1 MGDLVSPRAERS
13 LRVLHDVP
21 LVDEGHGP
29 ASIPNGVA
37 DCLSNEA
44 LRTRLAD
51 RLQAD
56 SAVRPDLRLELLL
69 QDLDHTDRLGRS
81 FFPFD
86 ARVDVLRALAEDD
99 HVEALRMRH
108 GTRHPGDP
116 IDGPHVRVQVEGLPE
131 GYVQGP
137 ESATDGGR
145 HRALERDDVLP
156 DRPERALGRV
166 LAIQNHRL
174 PPRAP

>member
-1 MGDLVSPRAERS
+1 

-21 LVDEGHGP
+21 LVDEGHGL

-37 DCLSNEA
+37 DRLSNEA

-51 RLQAD
+51 RLHAD
-56 SAVRPDLRLELLL
+56 AAVRPHLRLELLL
-69 QDLDHTDRLGRS
+69 QDLDHADRLGRS

-86 ARVDVLRALAEDD
+86 ARVDVLRSLAEDD

-108 GTRHPGDP
+108 GTGHPGNP

-131 GYVQGP
+131 GTFRDRNPPPTGVVIGP
-137 ESATDGGR
+137 LIATTYSR
-145 HRALERDDVLP
+145 IA
-156 DRPERALGRV
+156 ARV
-166 LAIQNHRL
+166 ACGKSS
-174 PPRAP
+174 PY